1 MPEIVYYK
9 DIARKPLCIPLGI
22 EENEME
28 PCFIDLLETPH
39 FLVSGDIQS
48 GKTTFLQALAVT
60 LALKFSP
67 EKLDIHI
74 FDSSSLGLYALSQLP
89 HTKNYTNDGH
99 NISEFAEALQ
109 QEIDNRKAELN
120 D

>member
-1 MPEIVYYK
+1 
-9 DIARKPLCIPLGI
+9 
-22 EENEME
+22 ME

-67 EKLDIHI
+67 ESWTYTFLTQ
-74 FDSSSLGLYALSQLP
+74 ALW
-89 HTKNYTNDGH
+89 G
-99 NISEFAEALQ
+99 FM
-109 QEIDNRKAELN
+109 R
-120 D
+120 